1 MKPDKSDIAGKS
13 FSTFMRKRFP
23 FKGGDE
29 SKSCIAQFY
38 AQQQHGWRNLH
49 YTDFTIRSLKS
60 LLQWKRN
67 TNAAMFRFILKCNA
81 ISFSRSTTSK
91 HYQNR
96 ITQRSCG
103 NFTVAQTSTGFVFFL
118 DSPST
123 YWQAAKVT
131 YVFAIQ
137 WHNLLLPCLRENVR
151 LIGECTS
158 MKSLIAKQVQK

>member
-1 MKPDKSDIAGKS
+1 MQSVLVDQQPPNITKIAS
-13 FSTFMRKRFP
+13 HSARV
-23 FKGGDE
+23 
-29 SKSCIAQFY
+29 
-38 AQQQHGWRNLH
+38 
-49 YTDFTIRSLKS
+49 
-60 LLQWKRN
+60 
-67 TNAAMFRFILKCNA
+67 
-81 ISFSRSTTSK
+81 
-91 HYQNR
+91 
-96 ITQRSCG
+96 G
-103 NFTVAQTSTGFVFFL
+103 NFTVAQTSTGFLFFL